1 MKALRTILVA
11 LIALSVG
18 ILPIQAGTAMVG
30 HASASNVMTQAHC
43 CDQIQPCKAK
53 TGGCE
58 LLPSCTL
65 KCASAATAIMDVA
78 PRISPL
84 TSTIRLPL
92 LVAGILAA
100 TDNPPLPPPRV

>member
-1 MKALRTILVA
+1 MNALRTALVI

-18 ILPIQAGTAMVG
+18 ILPIQAGLAMAG
-30 HASASNVMTQAHC
+30 NAAASIVVTQPDC
-43 CDQIQPCKAK
+43 CDHGQPCKSK

-58 LLPSCTL
+58 SLPSCAL
-65 KCASAATAIMDVA
+65 KCASSSAAIVDAP

-84 TSTIRLPL
+84 SPAIGRPF
-92 LVAGILAA
+92 LVAGILAT